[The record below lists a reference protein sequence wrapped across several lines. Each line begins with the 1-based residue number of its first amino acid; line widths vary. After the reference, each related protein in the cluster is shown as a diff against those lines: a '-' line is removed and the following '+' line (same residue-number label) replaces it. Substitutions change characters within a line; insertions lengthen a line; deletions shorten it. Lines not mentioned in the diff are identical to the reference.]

1 MVYTTN
7 DHEGENSHNST
18 VNDGW
23 TSYLSSVIRKW
34 KRIWSRFPCRAEVS
48 DSITLIISYFLYHL
62 AISWAT
68 VPMRSESLCHAVELF
83 GRKVFVE
90 AFYLCYLIIVSLP
103 LKRKDFIIITM
114 TSYIIDIYYKNKTE
128 LLLCRFYVLSS

>member
-1 MVYTTN
+1 MSNNTVVYTTN

-34 KRIWSRFPCRAEVS
+34 KRIWSRFPCRAKVS

-62 AISWAT
+62 AISWTT
-68 VPMRSESLCHAVELF
+68 VRMRSVSCR
-83 GRKVFVE
+83 GFVRE
-90 AFYLCYLIIVSLP
+90 KSVCLGFLP
-103 LKRKDFIIITM
+103 LLSNHCISTFKAQGFYYHYYDFI
-114 TSYIIDIYYKNKTE
+114 YNWY
-128 LLLCRFYVLSS
+128 LLQKQNLTAFV